1 MSAQH
6 YSECHV
12 ISENKQSFFLHLY
25 VVLNLGFFL
34 EPDPELICL
43 FRDRLKC
50 NRLSTMMVGFDTG
63 ISVLKYLLMVCIPC
77 TVFVNLFAFLLIL
90 HLILNSR
97 ALLLSNK
104 YIAPYF

>member
-1 MSAQH
+1 MLFLK
-6 YSECHV
+6 
-12 ISENKQSFFLHLY
+12 ISKVFFTF
-25 VVLNLGFFL
+25 VCCIKSGFFL
-34 EPDPELICL
+34 EPDPELIF

-50 NRLSTMMVGFDTG
+50 NRLSTMMIGFDTG
-63 ISVLKYLLMVCIPC
+63 RSVLKYLLMVCIPC

-104 YIAPYF
+104 YIGSTVFIIFGLVVF